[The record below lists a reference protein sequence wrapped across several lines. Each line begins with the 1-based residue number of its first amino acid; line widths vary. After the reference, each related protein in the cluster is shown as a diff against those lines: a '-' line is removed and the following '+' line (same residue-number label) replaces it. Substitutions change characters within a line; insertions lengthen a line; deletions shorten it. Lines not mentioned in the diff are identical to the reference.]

1 MVIRIDRW
9 PRRAAIASRLMPR
22 LKLGEAC
29 VAQLVAGRPVQPGTA
44 PGPFQDLIQ
53 PGRRQRLAATGA
65 LQHHEHLPGRSRCGP
80 FGLQVGLRTALVISA
95 RDPSAAQAPSAGAPG
110 DRSAPAS
117 QPFNPAT
124 TGPVTCGRT
133 SKAR

>member
-1 MVIRIDRW
+1 
-9 PRRAAIASRLMPR
+9 MPR

-110 DRSAPAS
+110 DPLRACFAALQSGHD
-117 QPFNPAT
+117 
-124 TGPVTCGRT
+124 GPGDMRPHQQGQITRMT
-133 SKAR
+133 